1 MAFRVSRD
9 AERDLD
15 RIFLYWAK
23 RTGLNVAD
31 RIIDNITDRFW
42 LVGEHP
48 EAGRASEEIAHGV
61 RCFPAGKYLIYYRRT
76 RERTEILHIFHG
88 SRDQERAF
96 KKAKRR

>member
-1 MAFRVSRD
+1 MAFRVSKD

-15 RIFLYWAK
+15 GIFLYWAK
-23 RTGLNVAD
+23 RAGLNVAD

-76 RERTEILHIFHG
+76 RACTEILHIFHRA
-88 SRDQERAF
+88 RDQGRVF
-96 KKAKRR
+96 KKAKHR